1 MMGAWP
7 HVGNCVI
14 ARVQLS
20 NGNKLSRGYGVLL
33 MGQGAGAGNI
43 LARFRALFCKVRGDG
58 RPNGGNGGQN
68 WMEDRSEQGMP
79 NVGNYSRRAWGAG
92 LCDGGGVEW
101 RGGWLVT
108 RGVTGPV
115 QGTLVGWTR
124 DEEEADCWA
133 KRTPQQ
139 EGRISPRRHGTRVGL
154 GGWSW
159 SCRGTRSYLL
169 GERECGRVKKRWDRS
184 KCQQWRF
191 SGRSKWSPRGSAGG
205 QGRVAATQGQAA
217 ATPRTGWGRGKHR
230 GRGAPCFLTDVRSQ
244 GQVFDQGPS

>member
-7 HVGNCVI
+7 RVGNCVI

-58 RPNGGNGGQN
+58 GPNGGNGGQN

-101 RGGWLVT
+101 RGG
-108 RGVTGPV
+108 
-115 QGTLVGWTR
+115 
-124 DEEEADCWA
+124 
-133 KRTPQQ
+133 
-139 EGRISPRRHGTRVGL
+139 
-154 GGWSW
+154 
-159 SCRGTRSYLL
+159 
-169 GERECGRVKKRWDRS
+169 
-184 KCQQWRF
+184 
-191 SGRSKWSPRGSAGG
+191 
-205 QGRVAATQGQAA
+205 
-217 ATPRTGWGRGKHR
+217 
-230 GRGAPCFLTDVRSQ
+230 
-244 GQVFDQGPS
+244 